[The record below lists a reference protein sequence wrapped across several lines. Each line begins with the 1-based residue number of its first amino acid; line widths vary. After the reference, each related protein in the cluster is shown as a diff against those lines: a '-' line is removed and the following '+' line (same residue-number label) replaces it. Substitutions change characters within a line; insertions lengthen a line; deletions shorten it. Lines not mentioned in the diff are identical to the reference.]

1 MAGTQIRYLVA
12 SSIVVACARGM
23 LRAPLMRTQL
33 SQPRL
38 AARGAPFAQQP
49 EVDQRPAAARQK
61 MGRLNIRID
70 DNWYDLTNWRVAHPA
85 GTHWIDAYNNSD
97 ATEVMYGFH
106 SDRGMDMFKRLP
118 KSKHPPTHV
127 RPPTQA
133 TYAFRKLRQRLV
145 DEGWFKPSFWGET
158 KKLLPWA
165 ASLGAGISV
174 ARAARGPVRAIV
186 GVLLLAIANSL
197 AGWLAHDYVHGRNRF
212 CSAMRGFGELCGGM
226 STTWWSNKHN
236 MHHALTN
243 EVGYDEDIALE
254 PALHLWEPDPKNDLR
269 WLRKWQHVY
278 WPLPYS
284 ILFLYWRF
292 DSIRYV
298 IKHKKWNEA
307 ARLAAHWG
315 FFAAL
320 VPAHLLFYSIWLSG
334 LITAT
339 IVTVTHQ
346 SEEIFLGDTLRKYDF
361 VEAQFRSTRDAK
373 CNNPI
378 SHIVWGGMQWQLE
391 HHLFPTMPRYRY
403 PALAQELLKFS
414 AEQQELGQGDG
425 LDYRVTGEFKII
437 ADNVALLKKLALAE
451 PMPGNPS
458 AEPIFKQV

>member
-1 MAGTQIRYLVA
+1 M
-12 SSIVVACARGM
+12 
-23 LRAPLMRTQL
+23 RAPHLRVAHV
-33 SQPRL
+33 QPRL
-38 AARGAPFAQQP
+38 GSTIAQQP
-49 EVDQRPAAARQK
+49 NVEMRPAVAK
-61 MGRLNIRID
+61 KTNRLNIRID
-70 DNWYDLTNWRVAHPA
+70 DEWYDLTNWRVAHPA

-106 SDRGMDMFKRLP
+106 SDRAMEMFKRLP
-118 KSKHPPTHV
+118 KSKDPPKL
-127 RPPTQA
+127 RPPTKA
-133 TYAFRKLRQRLV
+133 TYAFRALRQRLV
-145 DEGWFKPSFWGET
+145 DEGWFKPSVWGET
-158 KKLLPWA
+158 KKLLPWV
-165 ASLGAGISV
+165 ASLAAGISIT
-174 ARAARGPVRAIV
+174 RAATSPLRALV
-186 GVLLLAIANSL
+186 GVTLLAVANSL
-197 AGWLAHDYVHGRNRF
+197 AGWLAHDYVHGRSRF
-212 CSAMRGFGELCGGM
+212 CTIMRGFGEIAGGM

-254 PALHLWEPDPKNDLR
+254 PALHLWQPDPKNDVP

-298 IKHKKWNEA
+298 FKHKKWNEA
-307 ARLAAHWG
+307 ARLALHWG
-315 FFAAL
+315 LFASL
-320 VPAHLLFYSIWLSG
+320 IPAHLLFYSIWLSG

-378 SHIVWGGMQWQLE
+378 SHILWGGMQWQLE

-403 PALAQELLKFS
+403 PALSKELLRFS
-414 AEQQELGQGDG
+414 EEQKALGQGEG
-425 LDYRVTGEFKII
+425 LDYRITGEFKII
-437 ADNVALLKKLALAE
+437 ADNVALLKKLAHAE

>member
-1 MAGTQIRYLVA
+1 M
-12 SSIVVACARGM
+12 
-23 LRAPLMRTQL
+23 
-33 SQPRL
+33 
-38 AARGAPFAQQP
+38 AARRCLTAALVVGLARALLRSSHPALLHPPSLALRSVIAQQP
-49 EVDQRPAAARQK
+49 NVQTRTERPARELHS
-61 MGRLNIRID
+61 RLNVRID
-70 DNWYDLTNWRVAHPA
+70 DEWYDLTNWRVAHPA

-97 ATEVMYGFH
+97 ATEVMYAFH
-106 SDRGMDMFKRLP
+106 SERAMEMFKRLP
-118 KSKHPPTHV
+118 KSKAPPAL
-127 RPPTQA
+127 RPPTPA
-133 TYAFRKLRQRLV
+133 SYAFRQFRQRLV
-145 DEGWFKPSFWGET
+145 EEGWFKPSVWGET

-165 ASLGAGISV
+165 TTLGAGLSLAMRPQRTFTHGV
-174 ARAARGPVRAIV
+174 LA
-186 GVLLLAIANSL
+186 VLLLAISNSL
-197 AGWLAHDYVHGRNRF
+197 AGWLAHDYVHGRSRF
-212 CSAMRGFGELCGGM
+212 CSIMRGFGEIAGGM

-254 PALHLWEPDPKNDLR
+254 PFLHLWQPDPKNDVQ

-284 ILFLYWRF
+284 TLFWYWRL

-307 ARLAAHWG
+307 ARLAVHWAT
-315 FFAAL
+315 FAAL
-320 VPAHLLFYSIWLSG
+320 VPFHLIFFSVWLSG

-346 SEEIFLGDTLRKYDF
+346 SEEIFYGHNLRKFDF

-378 SHIVWGGMQWQLE
+378 SHILWGGMQWQLE

-403 PALAQELLKFS
+403 PALSKEIIKF
-414 AEQQELGQGDG
+414 AEEQKALGQGEG

-437 ADNVALLKKLALAE
+437 ADNVALLKQLAEADPVPGNPNAE
-451 PMPGNPS
+451 PM
-458 AEPIFKQV
+458 FKQV

>member
-1 MAGTQIRYLVA
+1 
-12 SSIVVACARGM
+12 
-23 LRAPLMRTQL
+23 
-33 SQPRL
+33 
-38 AARGAPFAQQP
+38 
-49 EVDQRPAAARQK
+49 
-61 MGRLNIRID
+61 
-70 DNWYDLTNWRVAHPA
+70 
-85 GTHWIDAYNNSD
+85 
-97 ATEVMYGFH
+97 
-106 SDRGMDMFKRLP
+106 
-118 KSKHPPTHV
+118 V

-133 TYAFRKLRQRLV
+133 TYAFRALRNRLL
-145 DEGWFKPSFWGET
+145 DEGWFKPTVWGET

-165 ASLGAGISV
+165 ASTVLGVMV
-174 ARAARGPVRAIV
+174 ARAARTPIKAFL
-186 GVLLLAIANSL
+186 GVLLLAIGNTL

-212 CSAMRGFGELCGGM
+212 CTAMRGFGELMGGM

-298 IKHKKWNEA
+298 FKHQKWSEA
-307 ARLAAHWG
+307 ARLAVHWG
-315 FFAAL
+315 LFASL
-320 VPAHLLFYSIWLSG
+320 VPTHLLFYSIWLSG
-334 LITAT
+334 LLTAT

-361 VEAQFRSTRDAK
+361 CEAQFRSTRDAK
-373 CNNPI
+373 CNNPL
-378 SHIVWGGMQWQLE
+378 SHMLWGGMQWQLE

-403 PALAQELLKFS
+403 PAVAKELLRFS
-414 AEQQELGQGDG
+414 EEQKALGQGDG
-425 LDYRVTGEFKII
+425 LDYRVTGEFQII
-437 ADNVALLKKLALAE
+437 KDNVALLKKLALAE